1 MPSNNPSTD
10 NPSTLATMF
19 SRMKSQLTSTSS
31 SSGNDMTSSNSM
43 PASPAAKQRSK
54 IVQPGTPTN
63 NSGTP
68 SKIPVH
74 VDRTNYQVPPSPS
87 RERERER
94 DQYRGSTHQSS
105 YTTTSSQQTQ
115 QTHSG
120 FPHPTGNNPMP
131 PPPQMNAGAGR
142 SLHPRQDA
150 HLAQAV
156 SATPQAYNEDADIH
170 MTTVNP
176 NLLPAGYLQSLANQP
191 GLAGG
196 STTANVPMPSI
207 AEQRVVRDDKARSTR
222 PKEDVKMQTVLRSGL
237 GQPQAQPQQLQRE
250 EQGGPQQLAL
260 WEREILASQEVKRKV
275 SSVSS
280 SLREEVALI
289 SVIRT
294 VRPLSLNCISWTITL
309 ISLDTCMQ
317 GRADLMASK
326 TMSPREE

>member
-1 MPSNNPSTD
+1 MIGIVYNFKLNQLLPPLHHLSRPNTCYLYCPSPDYKQDRLKVMPSNPSTD

-43 PASPAAKQRSK
+43 PASPAAKPRSK
-54 IVQPGTPTN
+54 IVQPGTPSN
-63 NSGTP
+63 SSGTP

-74 VDRTNYQVPPSPS
+74 VDRTNHQVPPSPS
-87 RERERER
+87 KERERER
-94 DQYRGSTHQSS
+94 DRYRGSTHQGS
-105 YTTTSSQQTQ
+105 YTTTSSQQPQ
-115 QTHSG
+115 QSHSG
-120 FPHPTGNNPMP
+120 FIHSTGNNAMP
-131 PPPQMNAGAGR
+131 PPSQMNTGATR

-196 STTANVPMPSI
+196 STTSNVPMPSI
-207 AEQRVVRDDKARSTR
+207 AEQRVTRDDKARSAR

-237 GQPQAQPQQLQRE
+237 GQPQAQQQQQLQRE

-275 SSVSS
+275 G
-280 SLREEVALI
+280 E
-289 SVIRT
+289 T
-294 VRPLSLNCISWTITL
+294 VVLCRRK
-309 ISLDTCMQ
+309 
-317 GRADLMASK
+317 G
-326 TMSPREE
+326 

>member
-1 MPSNNPSTD
+1 MPSNNPSAD

-31 SSGNDMTSSNSM
+31 SSANDMTSSNSM
-43 PASPAAKQRSK
+43 PASPAAKPRSK

-94 DQYRGSTHQSS
+94 DQHRGSTHQSS
-105 YTTTSSQQTQ
+105 YTTTSSQQPQ

-120 FPHPTGNNPMP
+120 FAHPTGNNPMP
-131 PPPQMNAGAGR
+131 PPQMNTGATR
-142 SLHPRQDA
+142 SPHPRQDA

-156 SATPQAYNEDADIH
+156 SAYNEDADIH

-176 NLLPAGYLQSLANQP
+176 NLLPVGYLQSLANQP

-196 STTANVPMPSI
+196 STTSNVPMPSI
-207 AEQRVVRDDKARSTR
+207 AEQRVARDDKVRSAR

-237 GQPQAQPQQLQRE
+237 GQPQAQQQQLQRE

-275 SSVSS
+275 
-280 SLREEVALI
+280 RHI
-289 SVIRT
+289 FFF
-294 VRPLSLNCISWTITL
+294 C
-309 ISLDTCMQ
+309 
-317 GRADLMASK
+317 
-326 TMSPREE
+326 